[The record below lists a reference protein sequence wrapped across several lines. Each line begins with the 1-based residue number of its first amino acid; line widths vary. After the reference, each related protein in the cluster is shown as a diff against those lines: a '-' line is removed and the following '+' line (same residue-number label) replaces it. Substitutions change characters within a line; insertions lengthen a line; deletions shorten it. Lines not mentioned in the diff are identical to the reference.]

1 MPNPA
6 ARTRGRNCRAIRTPP
21 DWGPDIFHPLLLT
34 FDSIEEFGQRYISPR
49 SSLPARRRPTVEVG
63 PLRRAD
69 WMGFQ
74 TRSSRFVVREI
85 LLVGIAAAASF
96 VFINH
101 DNLYLSHPFRLSDA
115 RIESYFLAT
124 AMVYLFLRLVI
135 VALELRP
142 PRGHGELVRCP
153 ECGQWLADPSAAAL
167 QAHRRTEPTPK
178 PSRQEI
184 VSAVALRKAV
194 DAARFGNLTHPLE
207 SQEPNPAARIP
218 VNATS
223 EDLVA
228 ALDDPDY
235 LERMRHSPRPPADP
249 RLKR

>member
-1 MPNPA
+1 MSAGYHGPGRPCANCQEPMPMMAKYIPNPT

-21 DWGPDIFHPLLLT
+21 DWGPDIFLPLLLT
-34 FDSIEEFGQRYISPR
+34 FDSIQEFGQRYIPPR
-49 SSLPARRRPTVEVG
+49 SPFPARRRPTVEVG

-85 LLVGIAAAASF
+85 LLVGIAAAAAF

-142 PRGHGELVRCP
+142 PREHGEGVRCP
-153 ECGQWLADPSAAAL
+153 ECGQWLDDPSAAGL
-167 QAHRRTEPTPK
+167 EAHRRIELTPK
-178 PSRQEI
+178 PSRKEI
-184 VSAVALRKAV
+184 VSAGAPPQ
-194 DAARFGNLTHPLE
+194 AAGAAPFRNPTHPIATH
-207 SQEPNPAARIP
+207 EP
-218 VNATS
+218 
-223 EDLVA
+223 
-228 ALDDPDY
+228 
-235 LERMRHSPRPPADP
+235 HPP
-249 RLKR
+249 

>member
-1 MPNPA
+1 MPNPT

-49 SSLPARRRPTVEVG
+49 SSLPSRRRPTVEVG

-74 TRSSRFVVREI
+74 TSSSRFVAREI

-142 PRGHGELVRCP
+142 PRGHGEVVRCP
-153 ECGQWLADPSAAAL
+153 ECGQWLDDPSAAGLGAPRPIEL
-167 QAHRRTEPTPK
+167 TPAR
-178 PSRQEI
+178 SRKEI
-184 VSAVALRKAV
+184 VSAGAPPEAGG
-194 DAARFGNLTHPLE
+194 AAPVGNP
-207 SQEPNPAARIP
+207 
-218 VNATS
+218 
-223 EDLVA
+223 
-228 ALDDPDY
+228 
-235 LERMRHSPRPPADP
+235 RHS
-249 RLKR
+249 

>member
-1 MPNPA
+1 MPNPT

-34 FDSIEEFGQRYISPR
+34 FDSSEGSGYR
-49 SSLPARRRPTVEVG
+49 SFSLRCLLPARRRPTVEVG

-74 TRSSRFVVREI
+74 MRSSRFVVREI

-142 PRGHGELVRCP
+142 PREHGEGVRCP
-153 ECGQWLADPSAAAL
+153 EGGQWLDDSSAAGL
-167 QAHRRTEPTPK
+167 EAHRRIELTPK
-178 PSRQEI
+178 PSRKEI
-184 VSAVALRKAV
+184 VSAGALRKGV
-194 DAARFGNLTHPLE
+194 DAAR
-207 SQEPNPAARIP
+207 
-218 VNATS
+218 V
-223 EDLVA
+223 D
-228 ALDDPDY
+228 AL
-235 LERMRHSPRPPADP
+235 R
-249 RLKR
+249 

>member
-1 MPNPA
+1 MPNPT

-34 FDSIEEFGQRYISPR
+34 FDSSEESGQRYIRPR
-49 SSLPARRRPTVEVG
+49 SPLPVRRRPTVEVG

-101 DNLYLSHPFRLSDA
+101 DNLYLSHPFRLSDV

-142 PRGHGELVRCP
+142 PREHGEVVRCP
-153 ECGQWLADPSAAAL
+153 ECGQWLDDPSAAGL
-167 QAHRRTEPTPK
+167 EAHRRIELTPK
-178 PSRQEI
+178 PSRKEI
-184 VSAVALRKAV
+184 VSAGALRKAGG
-194 DAARFGNLTHPLE
+194 AARVR
-207 SQEPNPAARIP
+207 NPTPPMEFPKANPPAPISA
-218 VNATS
+218 NATS
-223 EDLVA
+223 RGLLA
-228 ALDDPDY
+228 GPKRPDHPATG
-235 LERMRHSPRPPADP
+235 RRRP
-249 RLKR
+249 

>member
-1 MPNPA
+1 
-6 ARTRGRNCRAIRTPP
+6 
-21 DWGPDIFHPLLLT
+21 
-34 FDSIEEFGQRYISPR
+34 QRYISPR
-49 SSLPARRRPTVEVG
+49 SSLPARRRPTWEVC

-69 WMGFQ
+69 WIGFE
-74 TRSSRFVVREI
+74 TRSSLFVVREI
-85 LLVGIAAAASF
+85 LLVGLAAAASF

-101 DNLYLSHPFRLSDA
+101 DNLYLSHSFRLSDV

-142 PRGHGELVRCP
+142 PRGHARRVRCP
-153 ECGQWLADPSAAAL
+153 ECGQWLDDPSAAGL
-167 QAHRRTEPTPK
+167 EAHRRIELTPK
-178 PSRQEI
+178 PSRKEI

-194 DAARFGNLTHPLE
+194 DAARFGNLTHPME
-207 SQEPNPAARIP
+207 SQEPNPTALIP
-218 VNATS
+218 ANAPS

-228 ALDDPDY
+228 ALNDPDY

-249 RLKR
+249 RLK

>member
-1 MPNPA
+1 
-6 ARTRGRNCRAIRTPP
+6 
-21 DWGPDIFHPLLLT
+21 
-34 FDSIEEFGQRYISPR
+34 
-49 SSLPARRRPTVEVG
+49 
-63 PLRRAD
+63 
-69 WMGFQ
+69 MGFQ

-124 AMVYLFLRLVI
+124 AMVYLFLRLAI

-142 PRGHGELVRCP
+142 PRGHAELVRCP
-153 ECGQWLADPSAAAL
+153 ECGQWLDDPSAAGL
-167 QAHRRTEPTPK
+167 EAHRRIELTPK
-178 PSRQEI
+178 PSI

-194 DAARFGNLTHPLE
+194 DAARFGHLTHPME
-207 SQEPNPAARIP
+207 SQEPNPAALIP
-218 VNATS
+218 ANATS

-228 ALDDPDY
+228 ALNDPDY
-235 LERMRHSPRPPADP
+235 LERVRHGPRPPADR

>member
-1 MPNPA
+1 MPNPT

-21 DWGPDIFHPLLLT
+21 DWGPDIFLPLLLT
-34 FDSIEEFGQRYISPR
+34 FDSIQEFGQRYIPPR
-49 SSLPARRRPTVEVG
+49 SPFPARRRPTVEVG

-101 DNLYLSHPFRLSDA
+101 ENLYLSHPFRLSDV
-115 RIESYFLAT
+115 RMESYFLAT

-142 PRGHGELVRCP
+142 PRETSEVVRCP
-153 ECGQWLADPSAAAL
+153 ECGQWLDDPSAAGL
-167 QAHRRTEPTPK
+167 EAHRRIELTPK
-178 PSRQEI
+178 PSRKEI
-184 VSAVALRKAV
+184 VSAVPPPE
-194 DAARFGNLTHPLE
+194 AAGAGPVGHPAPPNE
-207 SQEPNPAARIP
+207 TPEPQP
-218 VNATS
+218 
-223 EDLVA
+223 
-228 ALDDPDY
+228 
-235 LERMRHSPRPPADP
+235 
-249 RLKR
+249 

>member
-1 MPNPA
+1 
-6 ARTRGRNCRAIRTPP
+6 
-21 DWGPDIFHPLLLT
+21 
-34 FDSIEEFGQRYISPR
+34 
-49 SSLPARRRPTVEVG
+49 
-63 PLRRAD
+63 
-69 WMGFQ
+69 MGFP

-124 AMVYLFLRLVI
+124 AMAYLFLRLVI
-135 VALELRP
+135 VALELRL
-142 PRGHGELVRCP
+142 PRGHSELVRCP
-153 ECGQWLADPSAAAL
+153 ECGQWLDDPSAAGL
-167 QAHRRTEPTPK
+167 EAHRRIELTPK
-178 PSRQEI
+178 PSRKEI

-194 DAARFGNLTHPLE
+194 DAARFGNLTHPME
-207 SQEPNPAARIP
+207 SQEPNPAALIP
-218 VNATS
+218 ANATS

-228 ALDDPDY
+228 ALDDPDF
-235 LERMRHSPRPPADP
+235 LERMRHSPRPQVDP

>member
-1 MPNPA
+1 
-6 ARTRGRNCRAIRTPP
+6 
-21 DWGPDIFHPLLLT
+21 
-34 FDSIEEFGQRYISPR
+34 
-49 SSLPARRRPTVEVG
+49 
-63 PLRRAD
+63 
-69 WMGFQ
+69 MGFQ

-101 DNLYLSHPFRLSDA
+101 DNLYLSHPFRLSDV

-153 ECGQWLADPSAAAL
+153 ECGQWLDDPSAAGL
-167 QAHRRTEPTPK
+167 EAHRRIELTPK
-178 PSRQEI
+178 PSR
-184 VSAVALRKAV
+184 
-194 DAARFGNLTHPLE
+194 
-207 SQEPNPAARIP
+207 EPNPAALIP
-218 VNATS
+218 ANATS

-228 ALDDPDY
+228 ALDDPDF
-235 LERMRHSPRPPADP
+235 LERMRHSPRPPADR